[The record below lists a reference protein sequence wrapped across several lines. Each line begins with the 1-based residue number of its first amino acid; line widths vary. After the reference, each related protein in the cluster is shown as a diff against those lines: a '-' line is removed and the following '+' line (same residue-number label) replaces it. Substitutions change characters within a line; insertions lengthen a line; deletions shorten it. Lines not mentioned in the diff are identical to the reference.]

1 MESAKAD
8 NQLENIA
15 EKWVYE
21 NGYTDTIK
29 TL

>member
-1 MESAKAD
+1 MESAKAE

-15 EKWVYE
+15 EKWIYE
-21 NGYTDTIK
+21 NGYTDIVK